1 MTNQIIF
8 KDGNAVDNPTQ
19 PWAMAAGSTVITS
32 GQPAIMGSAPYVVA
46 APDASPVVGTH
57 VFMGFNVGTSSQTDD
72 VDGIANLYIPQPF
85 QALLLP
91 AKNAAAVATQAE
103 YNALVFSHVLFD
115 LTASVYT
122 VDTASASAANGLMI
136 LPLDITAYPV
146 GLVCFMVR
154 QSATY
159 LN

>member
-1 MTNQIIF
+1 MHNQIIF
-8 KDGNAVDNPTQ
+8 KNGNSVDNPTQ
-19 PWAMAAGSTVITS
+19 PWAMQANSTVITS
-32 GQPAIMGSAPYVVA
+32 GQPAIQGSAPYVVA

-57 VFMGFNVGTSSQTDD
+57 VFMGFSVGSSSQTTTE
-72 VDGIANLYIPQPF
+72 DGIANLYIPLPF

-91 AKNAAAVATQAE
+91 AKNAAAIATQSE
-103 YNALVFSHVLFD
+103 YDALVFSHVLFD
-115 LTASVYT
+115 LTSGAYT
-122 VDTASASAANGLMI
+122 VDTAVAASGNGLMI
-136 LPLDITAYPV
+136 LPLEISSYPS